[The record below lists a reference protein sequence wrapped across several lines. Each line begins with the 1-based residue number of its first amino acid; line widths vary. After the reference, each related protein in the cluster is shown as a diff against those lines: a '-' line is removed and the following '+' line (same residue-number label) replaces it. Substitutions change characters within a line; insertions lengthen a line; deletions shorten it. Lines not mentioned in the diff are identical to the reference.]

1 MVPPLLHRRMFLKTS
16 NRVRHNRANG
26 YRSGVEAEVEVA
38 LRQQGFSP
46 EYESEKLPYVLHKKY
61 TPDFKIGDVFIEVKG
76 WWPSAERTKFLAVV
90 THNPRLRI
98 FVALQRPNTR
108 LSKGSRTTYAQWC
121 EKYGIAWCPIPIPQE
136 FLCKWLNGARY
147 TFHAQAP
154 SAPVPMQQLSI
165 QMDQS
170 TAFPASN
177 VTPEADNHGGR
188 E

>member
-1 MVPPLLHRRMFLKTS
+1 MYSTTS
-16 NRVRHNRANG
+16 NRVKHSRANG
-26 YRSGVEAEVEVA
+26 YRSGVEEEVELA
-38 LRQQGFSP
+38 LREQGLSP

-61 TPDFKIGDVFIEVKG
+61 TPDFKIGDVYIEVKG

-90 THNPRLRI
+90 MHNPRLRI

-108 LSKGSRTTYAQWC
+108 LSKASRTTYAQWC
-121 EKYGIAWCPIPIPQE
+121 EKYGIAWCPIPIPKE

-147 TFHAQAP
+147 TYRAQAP

-165 QMDQS
+165 PMDQS
-170 TAFPASN
+170 TALVVNN
-177 VTPEADNHGGR
+177 VTPEEDDHGGK